1 MISLSENTFKTM
13 TTSASVLESDGL
25 GAKVLKLSDGSFLKL
40 FRKRSRFSSETL
52 KPYAKRF
59 AENAKKLRTLNFI
72 SPEIIQ
78 LYSLTD
84 PINATAVHYKPL
96 PGNTLRNELSISSAE
111 RRQLLIR
118 KFGELLAR
126 MHESGVYFRSAHL
139 GNILV
144 QPDDQFGLID
154 LADMRISRF
163 KLSLSK
169 RRRNLKHISRYQEDR
184 HWLFDTYRNALKKG
198 YSQHAGQHA
207 DKLFPEQ
214 PL

>member
-40 FRKRSRFSSETL
+40 FRKRSLFSSETL

-111 RRQLLIR
+111 RRQFLIR

-184 HWLFDTYRNALKKG
+184 HWLFDIYRNALKKG
-198 YSQHAGQHA
+198 YSQHARQHA